1 MVILTA
7 FLSILVVESELLAV
21 LRLVLLASSPP
32 SGDNNFIT
40 FESKVHE
47 TFYYISIVIES
58 SLALHTQ
65 FVLVMDHCP
74 RLMNV

>member
-1 MVILTA
+1 M
-7 FLSILVVESELLAV
+7 LVVESELIAV

-32 SGDNNFIT
+32 SWDNNIIT

-47 TFYYISIVIES
+47 TFYYVTIVIES
-58 SLALHTQ
+58 SLALDTQ

-74 RLMNV
+74 RLTNV

>member
-1 MVILTA
+1 M
-7 FLSILVVESELLAV
+7 LVVESELIAV

-32 SGDNNFIT
+32 SWDNNIVT

-47 TFYYISIVIES
+47 TFYYVTIVIES

-74 RLMNV
+74 RLTNVY